1 MGESTVCICETIVI
15 YELVDLSL
23 FFWLCR
29 FVCIWIHIVKI
40 IVLAVETGKLYAV
53 LGKRGGRILHG
64 DLQEGSTNF
73 EVTAQLP
80 VVESFDFANE
90 VRRQTSGLALPQ
102 LVFSGWEVSIAARDN

>member
-1 MGESTVCICETIVI
+1 MT
-15 YELVDLSL
+15 
-23 FFWLCR
+23 
-29 FVCIWIHIVKI
+29 
-40 IVLAVETGKLYAV
+40 TGKLYAV

-64 DLQEGSTNF
+64 DLREGSTNF

-102 LVFSGWEVSIAARDN
+102 LVFSGWEVRALKVFICHSFNIMSLLRLVEH